1 MKKKDSQWISR
12 CQVDFLEKQ
21 TISVHFNI
29 LLNVITII
37 TKNIPFFFIL
47 TQVYLSR
54 AITDILGQINLG
66 CGGLPCA
73 L

>member
-1 MKKKDSQWISR
+1 MEWRKTQWISR
-12 CQVDFLEKQ
+12 CQVDFLEKL
-21 TISVHFNI
+21 TISVNFNI
-29 LLNVITII
+29 LLNVII

-66 CGGLPCA
+66 CGGLSCA